1 MIWRTRIGRQRA
13 AFSLVEIAIATLILA
28 LGVLPMIGVFIAN
41 SEETRAN
48 KNRSFAAALASSA
61 LERYRKFRPETL
73 ASKFSTEI
81 NIQQVESSKTLPETD
96 KDIEADPVLTP
107 PAAELKDDSAKE
119 FFRIAKNFK
128 RVAYFKKIS
137 NRMGQLTCTVFWKE
151 TTAGRERVLVYS
163 LATLLT
169 DPIFPTGKEEA
180 ATPP

>member
-1 MIWRTRIGRQRA
+1 MTRRNLG

-48 KNRSFAAALASSA
+48 KNKSFAAALASSA

-73 ASKFSTEI
+73 AQKFSKEI
-81 NIQQVESSKTLPETD
+81 DPESIKTLPETD
-96 KDIEADPVLTP
+96 KEIENDPVLTP
-107 PAAELKDDSAKE
+107 KEGDQKDDASKE

-128 RVAYFKKIS
+128 RVVSFKKINS
-137 NRMGQLTCTVFWKE
+137 RMAQLTCIVVWDE
-151 TTAGRERVLVYS
+151 VAAGRHRMLVYS

-169 DPIFPTGKEEA
+169 DPIFPTGREMSA
-180 ATPP
+180 P